1 MNKNRKLDV
10 FVIMLFIVEIL
21 IVKHFYQTE
30 DLFHFRSLFWGFHE
44 LITLIFLGIS
54 YILLHEDIGYYD
66 VFLILFPLIGISL
79 LLLERIFQ
87 KWKVSNA
94 VIDELLSSDEQE
106 EKKEQKFVPEEFEIM
121 SYYDLLSS
129 DNIDEKK
136 KFLFSFQTKEI
147 DLKIK
152 ILKKALL
159 DKNIDV
165 IHYAATELNKI
176 ETELQNKISELEK
189 KDDKEELYRTYKTYI
204 NSGLLYDSILE
215 FYLRKAA
222 E

>member
-1 MNKNRKLDV
+1 MSKNRKLDV

-44 LITLIFLGIS
+44 LVTLIFLGIS

-66 VFLILFPLIGISL
+66 VFLILFPFIGISL

-136 KFLFSFQTKEI
+136 KFQDKLHKKVEWVSNNKN
-147 DLKIK
+147 K
-152 ILKKALL
+152 ILEEMSENDKQKYIFEIEDYIVCGVIVRKEYSNSIFNQNLKYSIVTSNKICEFI
-159 DKNIDV
+159 KNI
-165 IHYAATELNKI
+165 
-176 ETELQNKISELEK
+176 
-189 KDDKEELYRTYKTYI
+189 
-204 NSGLLYDSILE
+204 
-215 FYLRKAA
+215 
-222 E
+222 

>member
-44 LITLIFLGIS
+44 LVTLIFLGIS

-87 KWKVSNA
+87 KWKLSNA

-129 DNIDEKK
+129 DNIDEKRN
-136 KFLFSFQTKEI
+136 FFFFSNKRNRF
-147 DLKIK
+147 
-152 ILKKALL
+152 
-159 DKNIDV
+159 KN
-165 IHYAATELNKI
+165 
-176 ETELQNKISELEK
+176 
-189 KDDKEELYRTYKTYI
+189 
-204 NSGLLYDSILE
+204 
-215 FYLRKAA
+215 
-222 E
+222 